1 MTQSPGMTVYGALW
15 CPDCRRS
22 KQFLAEHRIPYRW
35 VDIEQEPDAQET
47 VRQLNDGR
55 QIIPTIVFDDG
66 GPIMAEPSNAELAA
80 RLGINPQASRSHY
93 DLIIVGGG
101 PAGLT
106 AAIYAARE
114 GMETLIIERGGI
126 GGQAGSTERIDNY
139 PGFADGVSGADLAD
153 RMREQAERFGVEIL
167 VAQTVASVDPGLD
180 TGGVR
185 TVTTQSGQEYRA
197 PALLLTPGTRYRR
210 LNVPG
215 EDDFIGAGV
224 HFCATC
230 DGPFY
235 RDLETLV
242 VGGGNSGVEEGL
254 FLTRFASRVTVL
266 ERSDRLRASQVLQD
280 KAASHP
286 KMDIRLNTTVR
297 EFRGDGR
304 LSSVLVEDLVTGD
317 QEELH
322 PAGAFVFIGLDPNT
336 GFLSDTVGVGP
347 AGLHRHGNRPAL
359 LINGDQP
366 PRRLC
371 RRRCPGRKHQAGCH
385 GGGRRSRGPHRHPG
399 PHGGGNPQP
408 GVPGRQLKG
417 RDKVTGPHSDKSR
430 GATNRSPPFPVPF
443 AEA

>member
-35 VDIEQEPDAQET
+35 VDIEQEPEAQET

-66 GPIMAEPSNAELAA
+66 GAILVEPSNAELAA

-106 AAIYAARE
+106 AAIYSARE
-114 GMETLIIERGGI
+114 GMDTLIIERGGV

-139 PGFADGVSGADLAD
+139 PGFAEGITGAELAD

-167 VAQTVASVDPGLD
+167 VAQVVASVDPGSKM
-180 TGGVR
+180 GGVR
-185 TVTTQSGQEYRA
+185 TVTTETGQEYRA

-210 LNVPG
+210 LNVAG

-235 RDLETLV
+235 RDVETLV

-254 FLTRFASRVTVL
+254 FLTRFASHVTVL
-266 ERSDRLRASQVLQD
+266 EVGDRLRASQVLQD
-280 KAASHP
+280 KAAAHP
-286 KMDIRLNTTVR
+286 RMDIRLNTTVR
-297 EFRGDGR
+297 EFRGKGK
-304 LSSVLVEDLVTGD
+304 LSSVLVEDPVTGK

-322 PAGAFVFIGLDPNT
+322 PAGGFVFIGLDPNT
-336 GFLSDTVGVGP
+336 GFLADTVDLDQQGFIVTGS
-347 AGLHRHGNRPAL
+347 GMETSRHGIFAAGDARAGSTKQVAAAVGEGAAALIAIRAHMEDEIRNRGYR
-359 LINGDQP
+359 GD
-366 PRRLC
+366 
-371 RRRCPGRKHQAGCH
+371 
-385 GGGRRSRGPHRHPG
+385 
-399 PHGGGNPQP
+399 N
-408 GVPGRQLKG
+408 
-417 RDKVTGPHSDKSR
+417 
-430 GATNRSPPFPVPF
+430 
-443 AEA
+443 

>member
-35 VDIEQEPDAQET
+35 VDIEQEPETQET
-47 VRQLNDGR
+47 VRQLNNGR

-66 GPIMAEPSNAELAA
+66 GPVLAEPSNAELAA

-114 GMETLIIERGGI
+114 GMDTLIIERGGV

-139 PGFADGVSGADLAD
+139 PGFAEGITGAELAD

-167 VAQTVASVDPGLD
+167 VAQTVASVDPGPD

-185 TVTTQSGQEYRA
+185 AVTTETGQEYRS

-266 ERSDRLRASQVLQD
+266 EVGDRLRASRVLQE
-280 KAASHP
+280 KVAAHR

-297 EFRGDGR
+297 EFGGDGR
-304 LSSVLVEDLVTGD
+304 LSSVLVEDLITGE

-322 PAGAFVFIGLDPNT
+322 PAGVFVFIGLDPNT
-336 GFLSDTVGVGP
+336 AFLAGTVELDQRGFIVTGSGMETG
-347 AGLHRHGNRPAL
+347 RHGIFAAGDARAGSTKQVAAAVGEGAAALIAIRAHMEEEIGNRGYQ
-359 LINGDQP
+359 GD
-366 PRRLC
+366 
-371 RRRCPGRKHQAGCH
+371 
-385 GGGRRSRGPHRHPG
+385 
-399 PHGGGNPQP
+399 N
-408 GVPGRQLKG
+408 
-417 RDKVTGPHSDKSR
+417 
-430 GATNRSPPFPVPF
+430 
-443 AEA
+443 

>member
-1 MTQSPGMTVYGALW
+1 MSGNENKTDPTSDAPLTVYGALW

-35 VDIEQEPDAQET
+35 VDIEQEPEAQET
-47 VRQLNDGR
+47 VRRLNDGR

-66 GPIMAEPSNAELAA
+66 GPILVEPSNAELAA
-80 RLGINPQASRSHY
+80 RLGINPQASRSYY

-114 GMETLIIERGGI
+114 GMDTLIIERGGV

-139 PGFADGVSGADLAD
+139 PGFAEGITGAELAD

-167 VAQTVASVDPGLD
+167 VAQTVASVDPGSKMS
-180 TGGVR
+180 GVR
-185 TVTTQSGQEYRA
+185 TVTTESGQEYRA

-235 RDLETLV
+235 RDMETLV

-266 ERSDRLRASQVLQD
+266 EVGDRLRASQVLQD
-280 KAASHP
+280 KAAAHP
-286 KMDIRLNTTVR
+286 KMAIRLNTTVR

-304 LSSVLVEDLVTGD
+304 LSSVLVEDLTAGR

-322 PAGAFVFIGLDPNT
+322 PAGVFVFIGLDPNT
-336 GFLSDTVGVGP
+336 GFLSDTVELDQRGFIVTNTGMETS
-347 AGLHRHGNRPAL
+347 RHGVFAAGDARAGSTKQVAAAVGEGAAALIGIRAHMEEEIRNRGYR
-359 LINGDQP
+359 GD
-366 PRRLC
+366 
-371 RRRCPGRKHQAGCH
+371 
-385 GGGRRSRGPHRHPG
+385 
-399 PHGGGNPQP
+399 
-408 GVPGRQLKG
+408 
-417 RDKVTGPHSDKSR
+417 D
-430 GATNRSPPFPVPF
+430 
-443 AEA
+443 

>member
-1 MTQSPGMTVYGALW
+1 MTQSPNITVYGALW

-35 VDIEQEPDAQET
+35 IDIEQEPDAQEI

-66 GPIMAEPSNAELAA
+66 GPVLAEPSNSELAA

-93 DLIIVGGG
+93 DLIIIGAG

-114 GMETLIIERGGI
+114 GMDTLVIERGGV

-139 PGFADGVSGADLAD
+139 PGFAQGITGAELAD
-153 RMREQAERFGVEIL
+153 RMREQAERFGVELL
-167 VAQTVASVDPGLD
+167 VAQTVASIDPGPESE
-180 TGGVR
+180 GVR
-185 TVTTQSGQEYRA
+185 TVITESGQEYRA

-235 RDLETLV
+235 RDMDTLV

-254 FLTRFASRVTVL
+254 FLTRFASSVTVL
-266 ERSDRLRASQVLQD
+266 EVGERLRASQVLQD
-280 KAASHP
+280 KAAAHP
-286 KMDIRLNTTVR
+286 QMDIRLNTTVR

-304 LSSVLVEDLVTGD
+304 LQSVLVEDLKTGE

-322 PAGAFVFIGLDPNT
+322 PAGVFVFIGLDPNT
-336 GFLSDTVGVGP
+336 AFLSDTVE
-347 AGLHRHGNRPAL
+347 L
-359 LINGDQP
+359 DQ
-366 PRRLC
+366 
-371 RRRCPGRKHQAGCH
+371 
-385 GGGRRSRGPHRHPG
+385 RGFI
-399 PHGGGNPQP
+399 
-408 GVPGRQLKG
+408 
-417 RDKVTGPHSDKSR
+417 VTGPGMETSR
-430 GATNRSPPFPVPF
+430 HGIFAAGDARAGSTKQVAAAVGEGAAALIGIRAHMEDEIRNRGY
-443 AEA
+443 AGD

>member
-1 MTQSPGMTVYGALW
+1 MTQPSGMTVYGALW

-35 VDIEQEPDAQET
+35 VDIEQEPEAQET
-47 VRQLNDGR
+47 VRQLNEGR

-66 GPIMAEPSNAELAA
+66 GPILVEPSNAELAA

-114 GMETLIIERGGI
+114 GMDTLIIERGGV

-139 PGFADGVSGADLAD
+139 PGFAEGITGAELAD

-167 VAQTVASVDPGLD
+167 VAQTVASVDPGSKMS
-180 TGGVR
+180 GVR
-185 TVTTQSGQEYRA
+185 TVTTETGQEYRA

-235 RDLETLV
+235 RDTETLV

-266 ERSDRLRASQVLQD
+266 EVGDRLRASQVLQD
-280 KAASHP
+280 KAAAHP
-286 KMDIRLNTTVR
+286 QMDIRLNTTVR

-304 LSSVLVEDLVTGD
+304 LSSVLVEDLTTGH

-322 PAGAFVFIGLDPNT
+322 PAGVFVFIGLDPNT
-336 GFLSDTVGVGP
+336 DFLSGVVDLDQRGFIVTES
-347 AGLHRHGNRPAL
+347 GLETSRHGIFAAGDARAGSTKQVAAAVGEGAAALIGIRAHMEDEIRNRGYA
-359 LINGDQP
+359 GD
-366 PRRLC
+366 
-371 RRRCPGRKHQAGCH
+371 G
-385 GGGRRSRGPHRHPG
+385 
-399 PHGGGNPQP
+399 
-408 GVPGRQLKG
+408 
-417 RDKVTGPHSDKSR
+417 
-430 GATNRSPPFPVPF
+430 
-443 AEA
+443 

>member
-35 VDIEQEPDAQET
+35 VDIEQEPETQET
-47 VRQLNDGR
+47 VRQLNNGR

-66 GPIMAEPSNAELAA
+66 GPILVEPSNAELAA

-114 GMETLIIERGGI
+114 GMDTLIIERGGV

-139 PGFADGVSGADLAD
+139 PGFAEGITGAELAD

-167 VAQTVASVDPGLD
+167 VAQTVASVDPGPD

-185 TVTTQSGQEYRA
+185 TVTTETGQEYRA

-215 EDDFIGAGV
+215 EVDFIGAGV

-235 RDLETLV
+235 RDMETLV

-266 ERSDRLRASQVLQD
+266 EVGDRLRASQVLQD
-280 KAASHP
+280 KAAAHP
-286 KMDIRLNTTVR
+286 QMDIRLNTTVR
-297 EFRGDGR
+297 EFRGNGK
-304 LSSVLVEDLVTGD
+304 LSSVLVEDLVTSE

-322 PAGAFVFIGLDPNT
+322 PAGVFVFIGLDPNT
-336 GFLSDTVGVGP
+336 GFLSGAVELDQRGFIVTESGMETS
-347 AGLHRHGNRPAL
+347 RHGIFAAGDARAGSTKQVAAAVGEGAAALIAIRAHMEQEIRNRGYA
-359 LINGDQP
+359 GD
-366 PRRLC
+366 
-371 RRRCPGRKHQAGCH
+371 G
-385 GGGRRSRGPHRHPG
+385 
-399 PHGGGNPQP
+399 
-408 GVPGRQLKG
+408 
-417 RDKVTGPHSDKSR
+417 
-430 GATNRSPPFPVPF
+430 
-443 AEA
+443 

>member
-35 VDIEQEPDAQET
+35 VDIEQEPEAQET
-47 VRQLNDGR
+47 VRRLNDGR

-66 GPIMAEPSNAELAA
+66 GSVLIEPSNAELAA

-139 PGFADGVSGADLAD
+139 PGFADGISGADLAD

-167 VAQTVASVDPGLD
+167 VAQTVASVDPGPE

-185 TVTTQSGQEYRA
+185 TVKTQSGQQYRA

-215 EDDFIGAGV
+215 EDDFVGAGV

-235 RDLETLV
+235 RDTETLV

-266 ERSDRLRASQVLQD
+266 ERGNRLRASQVLQD
-280 KAASHP
+280 KAAAHP

-304 LSSVLVEDLVTGD
+304 LSSVLVEDLTSGQ

-322 PAGAFVFIGLDPNT
+322 SSGVFVFIGLDPNT
-336 GFLSDTVGVGP
+336 GFISDTVELDQRGFIVTGTGP
-347 AGLHRHGNRPAL
+347 RSSSMETDRHGIFAAGDARAGSTKQVATAVGEGAAALIGIRAHMEEEIRNRGYR
-359 LINGDQP
+359 GD
-366 PRRLC
+366 
-371 RRRCPGRKHQAGCH
+371 
-385 GGGRRSRGPHRHPG
+385 
-399 PHGGGNPQP
+399 N
-408 GVPGRQLKG
+408 
-417 RDKVTGPHSDKSR
+417 
-430 GATNRSPPFPVPF
+430 
-443 AEA
+443 

>member
-1 MTQSPGMTVYGALW
+1 MTQSPSMIVYGALW

-35 VDIEQEPDAQET
+35 VDIEQEPDAQEI

-66 GPIMAEPSNAELAA
+66 GPILAEPSNAELAA
-80 RLGINPQASRSHY
+80 RLGINPQASRSYY

-114 GMETLIIERGGI
+114 GMDTLIIERGGV

-139 PGFADGVSGADLAD
+139 PGFAEGITGAELAD

-167 VAQTVASVDPGLD
+167 VAQTVGSVDPGPEE
-180 TGGVR
+180 GGVR
-185 TVTTQSGQEYRA
+185 TVTTESGQEYRA
-197 PALLLTPGTRYRR
+197 SALLLTPGTRYRR
-210 LNVPG
+210 LSVPG

-235 RDLETLV
+235 RDMETLV

-266 ERSDRLRASQVLQD
+266 EVGDRLRASQVLQD
-280 KAASHP
+280 KAAAHP
-286 KMDIRLNTTVR
+286 QMDIRLNTTVR

-304 LSSVLVEDLVTGD
+304 LSSVLVEDLTTGR

-322 PAGAFVFIGLDPNT
+322 PAGVFVFIGLDPNT
-336 GFLSDTVGVGP
+336 GFLSDTVELDQRGFIVTNTGMETN
-347 AGLHRHGNRPAL
+347 RHGIFAAGDARAGSTKQVAAAVGEGAAALITIRAHMEDEIRNRGYR
-359 LINGDQP
+359 GD
-366 PRRLC
+366 
-371 RRRCPGRKHQAGCH
+371 
-385 GGGRRSRGPHRHPG
+385 
-399 PHGGGNPQP
+399 N
-408 GVPGRQLKG
+408 
-417 RDKVTGPHSDKSR
+417 
-430 GATNRSPPFPVPF
+430 
-443 AEA
+443 

>member
-22 KQFLAEHRIPYRW
+22 KQFLAEHRMPYRW
-35 VDIEQEPDAQET
+35 VDIEQEPEAQET

-66 GPIMAEPSNAELAA
+66 GPILVEPSNAELAA
-80 RLGINPQASRSHY
+80 RLGINPQASRSYY

-114 GMETLIIERGGI
+114 GMDTLIIERGGV

-139 PGFADGVSGADLAD
+139 PGFAEGITGAELAD

-167 VAQTVASVDPGLD
+167 VAQTVSSVDPGPE

-185 TVTTQSGQEYRA
+185 TVTTESGQEYRA

-235 RDLETLV
+235 RNMETLV

-254 FLTRFASRVTVL
+254 FLTRFASHVTVL
-266 ERSDRLRASQVLQD
+266 EVGERLRASQILQD
-280 KAASHP
+280 KAAAHP
-286 KMDIRLNTTVR
+286 QMDIRLNTAVR
-297 EFRGDGR
+297 EFRGNGN
-304 LSSVLVEDLVTGD
+304 LSSVLIEDLTTGRH
-317 QEELH
+317 EELH
-322 PAGAFVFIGLDPNT
+322 PAGVFVFIGLDPNT
-336 GFLSDTVGVGP
+336 GFLSDTVELDQRGFIVTDTGMETS
-347 AGLHRHGNRPAL
+347 RHGVFAAGDARAGSTKQVAAAVGEGAAALIGIRAHMEEEIRNRGYR
-359 LINGDQP
+359 GD
-366 PRRLC
+366 
-371 RRRCPGRKHQAGCH
+371 
-385 GGGRRSRGPHRHPG
+385 
-399 PHGGGNPQP
+399 N
-408 GVPGRQLKG
+408 
-417 RDKVTGPHSDKSR
+417 
-430 GATNRSPPFPVPF
+430 
-443 AEA
+443 

>member
-1 MTQSPGMTVYGALW
+1 MTQSSGMTVYGALW

-35 VDIEQEPDAQET
+35 VDIEHEPEAQDT

-55 QIIPTIVFDDG
+55 QIIPTIVFGDG
-66 GPIMAEPSNAELAA
+66 GPILVEPSNAELAA
-80 RLGINPQASRSHY
+80 RLGINPQASRSYY

-114 GMETLIIERGGI
+114 GMDTLIIERGGV

-139 PGFADGVSGADLAD
+139 PGFAEGITGAELAD

-167 VAQTVASVDPGLD
+167 VAQTVASMDPGPE

-185 TVTTQSGQEYRA
+185 TVTTESGQEYRA
-197 PALLLTPGTRYRR
+197 SALLLTPGTRYRR

-215 EDDFIGAGV
+215 EEDFIGAGV

-235 RDLETLV
+235 RDMETLV

-266 ERSDRLRASQVLQD
+266 EVGERLRASQILQD
-280 KAASHP
+280 KAAAHP
-286 KMDIRLNTTVR
+286 RMDIRLNTAVR
-297 EFRGDGR
+297 EFRGNGK
-304 LSSVLVEDLVTGD
+304 LSSVLVEDLTTGR

-322 PAGAFVFIGLDPNT
+322 PAGVFVFIGLDPNT
-336 GFLSDTVGVGP
+336 GFLSDTVELDQRGFIVTNTGMETS
-347 AGLHRHGNRPAL
+347 RHGVFAAGDARAGSTKQVAAAVGEGAAALIGIRAHMEEEIRNRGYR
-359 LINGDQP
+359 GD
-366 PRRLC
+366 
-371 RRRCPGRKHQAGCH
+371 
-385 GGGRRSRGPHRHPG
+385 
-399 PHGGGNPQP
+399 
-408 GVPGRQLKG
+408 
-417 RDKVTGPHSDKSR
+417 D
-430 GATNRSPPFPVPF
+430 
-443 AEA
+443 